1 MATKFGYVER
11 NIENDVNWG
20 EVGKGF
26 ADMLVAEREERQAKK
41 DLLDDA
47 MIKTQDA
54 LKEAPLGY
62 NTDFNDRIIDL
73 ASNAS
78 SYLLAANK
86 DLKAGKLTPAE
97 YMRKVQ
103 RMNSS
108 ADQIFTLTNNYNE
121 LYEKHLNRMDSKPPL
136 SGAVEQAIFERIDNM
151 TNFNEN
157 DFFIDSTGAIVA
169 APLVKG
175 ENGITTID
183 PSGALSAQAMFN
195 LAQNFVNKLDV
206 EGEVDTAVDKLGKYI
221 VTEQKAAT
229 YKVGGK
235 TVTISDITQRE
246 DYSKMRESLING
258 ILDSDL
264 NTASVLADY
273 IRGYDVITDEKQLSK
288 DPTERER
295 QVFIDIS
302 NGKEGRAVLTKN
314 QEAVA
319 REQVGTLIDGMIDK
333 KYTTKETARKERRTS
348 ASDTERYL
356 KRKGKL
362 AKDSDILN
370 MMKKLW
376 SGEKSDVL
384 EADEYFRD
392 FFMDSKSPTV
402 KVGRTD
408 EGIYV
413 DIKDSETQQIV
424 RRNIDFKGKTLQE
437 FIETASPLLVGERD
451 IKEALKKADYSKE
464 EKFSVL
470 GEDIFA
476 EVTKAPSLKKDISK
490 YVSNVAEKNNLQEDL
505 IASGT
510 TFVNTLKDAYADTD
524 IEFEYDGDND
534 GGIISIVGSDLS
546 VTIKGN
552 LYTNQQKRS
561 RDYIQSINNM
571 IEKYMRANES
581 AYRDIVKGEGSAEEE
596 ITEDKS
602 GELDG

>member
-62 NTDFNDRIIDL
+62 NTDFNDRIIGL
-73 ASNAS
+73 ADNAS

-86 DLKAGKLTPAE
+86 DLKAGRITPAE

-108 ADQIFTLTNNYNE
+108 ADQIFNLSNNYNK
-121 LYEKHLNRMDSKPPL
+121 LYEEHLNRLDSGV
-136 SGAVEQAIFERIDNM
+136 SGEVEQQIFEDISNM

-221 VTEQKAAT
+221 VTEQEAAT

-295 QVFIDIS
+295 QVFVDIS

-314 QEAVA
+314 QEAAA

-333 KYTTKETARKERRTS
+333 KYTTKETARKEYNQSQKNSYKSSELRKELAGYWNQLGWGNAKQKKEAVELLIANKAVLQGGVIGLKPNDSFTELEVIFTDPKKNRTIDLKQS
-348 ASDTERYL
+348 WSPMEWANLGSDIHGESDKNKAVAAGGGWGKNRQYRYL
-356 KRKGKL
+356 DAAGNPLFKDVESLREGAQDKPGIDDIYGSHLKTNITTESTLEDINSALSGTGFSIKNQKLYKGGKPVSERRYNFGN
-362 AKDSDILN
+362 KSDINDLITN
-370 MMKKLW
+370 V
-376 SGEKSDVL
+376 STL
-384 EADEYFRD
+384 EAAKSFVVSR
-392 FFMDSKSPTV
+392 KISPTT
-402 KVGRTD
+402 GT
-408 EGIYV
+408 
-413 DIKDSETQQIV
+413 
-424 RRNIDFKGKTLQE
+424 
-437 FIETASPLLVGERD
+437 
-451 IKEALKKADYSKE
+451 
-464 EKFSVL
+464 
-470 GEDIFA
+470 
-476 EVTKAPSLKKDISK
+476 
-490 YVSNVAEKNNLQEDL
+490 
-505 IASGT
+505 GT
-510 TFVNTLKDAYADTD
+510 TGKQ
-524 IEFEYDGDND
+524 
-534 GGIISIVGSDLS
+534 
-546 VTIKGN
+546 N
-552 LYTNQQKRS
+552 LP
-561 RDYIQSINNM
+561 
-571 IEKYMRANES
+571 
-581 AYRDIVKGEGSAEEE
+581 GEEE
-596 ITEDKS
+596 
-602 GELDG
+602 